1 MAYRKPRKVYHN
13 RWLEKLQMLY
23 HAQVV
28 RVIDCP
34 KAVLGVLAG
43 ILVLAGVLSY
53 TVGKDFLPPLD
64 EGAIWIQVQLPPGIS
79 IERSKEMGAEL
90 RNKLGQFPEV
100 SYVMTQVGRD
110 DEGAEAFSLSHIE
123 CGVGLKPYDSWTTG
137 RIKPS

>member
-1 MAYRKPRKVYHN
+1 
-13 RWLEKLQMLY
+13 MLY

-64 EGAIWIQVQLPPGIS
+64 EGYLDSGTIASGYLYRAFQ
-79 IERSKEMGAEL
+79 
-90 RNKLGQFPEV
+90 
-100 SYVMTQVGRD
+100 RD
-110 DEGAEAFSLSHIE
+110 GS
-123 CGVGLKPYDSWTTG
+123 
-137 RIKPS
+137 

>member
-1 MAYRKPRKVYHN
+1 
-13 RWLEKLQMLY
+13 MLY

-64 EGAIWIQVQLPPGIS
+64 EGAIWIQIQLPPGIS

-90 RNKLGQFPEV
+90 RNKLGQFPEA
-100 SYVMTQVGRD
+100 D
-110 DEGAEAFSLSHIE
+110 
-123 CGVGLKPYDSWTTG
+123 
-137 RIKPS
+137 

>member
-1 MAYRKPRKVYHN
+1 M
-13 RWLEKLQMLY
+13 
-23 HAQVV
+23 
-28 RVIDCP
+28 
-34 KAVLGVLAG
+34 GVLAG

-110 DEGAEAFSLSHIE
+110 DEGAESSFSLSHIE

-137 RIKPS
+137 QQ

>member
-1 MAYRKPRKVYHN
+1 MVRKIADAVSCTSG
-13 RWLEKLQMLY
+13 
-23 HAQVV
+23 

-123 CGVGLKPYDSWTTG
+123 CGVGLNLTIAGLQDA
-137 RIKPS
+137 IKPS

>member
-1 MAYRKPRKVYHN
+1 IYFPMGRYGCYR
-13 RWLEKLQMLY
+13 L
-23 HAQVV
+23 
-28 RVIDCP
+28 DCP

-100 SYVMTQVGRD
+100 SYARP
-110 DEGAEAFSLSHIE
+110 II
-123 CGVGLKPYDSWTTG
+123 GLPEHLKNP
-137 RIKPS
+137 R

>member
-1 MAYRKPRKVYHN
+1 MVG
-13 RWLEKLQMLY
+13 KLQMLY

-64 EGAIWIQVQLPPGIS
+64 EGAIWIQVQLPPGYLY
-79 IERSKEMGAEL
+79 RAF
-90 RNKLGQFPEV
+90 Q
-100 SYVMTQVGRD
+100 RD
-110 DEGAEAFSLSHIE
+110 GS
-123 CGVGLKPYDSWTTG
+123 
-137 RIKPS
+137 